1 MLNRGSLS
9 IELGIVGAMVLVIL
23 VFFLSIAYGYLFE
36 ANSFIK
42 ASLYVIRNNNGIITE
57 GEIEDVLNSR
67 FIEVKDERI
76 HVFSI
81 VKEKISFL
89 NTNYL
94 NSSEYMVFITD
105 TGKMYHR
112 KNCPTV
118 KMSLKPVRLK
128 DIKNSYGRCSICH
141 P

>member
-9 IELGIVGAMVLVIL
+9 IEFAVVGAMVLVIL
-23 VFFLSIAYGYLFE
+23 VFFLSIAYAYIYE
-36 ANSFIK
+36 SK
-42 ASLYVIRNNNGIITE
+42 AFVLSSIYVIRNNNGVITE
-57 GEIEDVLNSR
+57 DEIEKYLNSKY
-67 FIEVKDERI
+67 INVSNGSLG
-76 HVFSI
+76 VFSI
-81 VKEKISFL
+81 VKEKFTFL

-94 NSSEYMVFITD
+94 NSSDYIVFITD
-105 TGKMYHR
+105 TGSMYHR

-128 DIKNSYGRCSICH
+128 GLNNSHGRCSICH